1 MESDD
6 VLRLQMSIIVTMENT
21 SKEFEENTQD
31 LLDHLS
37 IIYVATDKSESSG
50 MAESLTF
57 SVKICFDSPASSF
70 CIIYLRDHGLHCC
83 NPRQRDFAFIVN
95 TLQ

>member
-1 MESDD
+1 M
-6 VLRLQMSIIVTMENT
+6 VTMENT

-50 MAESLTF
+50 MAESVNF
-57 SVKICFDSPASSF
+57 SVAKYILVHPASSF
-70 CIIYLRDHGLHCC
+70 WIISFTEIADCIAVI
-83 NPRQRDFAFIVN
+83 RQGDFAFVIE

>member
-50 MAESLTF
+50 MAESLNF
-57 SVKICFDSPASSF
+57 SVKIYFDSPASSF
-70 CIIYLRDHGLHCC
+70 CIIYL
-83 NPRQRDFAFIVN
+83 
-95 TLQ
+95 

>member
-6 VLRLQMSIIVTMENT
+6 VLRLQMSIIVTMENA

-37 IIYVATDKSESSG
+37 IIYVATDKSETSG
-50 MAESLTF
+50 KEESLNF
-57 SVKICFDSPASSF
+57 SVITYFD
-70 CIIYLRDHGLHCC
+70 
-83 NPRQRDFAFIVN
+83 
-95 TLQ
+95 